1 MILDKIKFLES
12 VLGRAQSSPSKY
24 NDILFKCIFCNHH
37 KPKLSVNLDEDKDGN
52 FGKYHCWVCDAKS
65 QNILKVLKLQKKYDH
80 IKTYAQHIKNSKWL
94 DFNNDTKSEQQT
106 NVMLPQDFTPLSVSF
121 IDNQKNNFLN
131 NKIQNALHYLRGV
144 RKIKNDDIISY
155 ALGISTDKEYYNRI
169 IIPSFDREGNL
180 NFFTSRTVD
189 AKQVYR
195 YKNCNCDRT
204 TIIFNEINIDFEL
217 PLLVVE
223 GPFDVIR
230 ANVNA
235 TCLLGS
241 SLSKKSELFKQ
252 IVLNK
257 TPVFLCLDN
266 DTTGKLK
273 TIHIASLLLDY
284 GIDVKVLNTLNYK
297 DVADMD
303 DTEWKKLYT
312 KQIQHNNLDKMTLLE
327 NKIESIR

>member
-12 VLGRAQSSPSKY
+12 VLGKVQSGPSKY
-24 NDILFKCIFCNHH
+24 NDVLFKCVFCGHH
-37 KPKLSVNLDEDKDGN
+37 KPKLSVNLDEDENGN

-65 QNILKVLKLQKKYDH
+65 QNILRILKLQKKYDH

-94 DFNNDTKSEQQT
+94 DFGDVKNEYNSAELA
-106 NVMLPQDFTPLSVSF
+106 LPEGFTPLSISF
-121 IDNQKNNFLN
+121 TNSSKNNFLN

-144 RKIKNDDIISY
+144 RKIKNDDVVNY
-155 ALGISTDKEYYNRI
+155 LLGISTDRQYYNRI
-169 IIPSFDREGNL
+169 IIPSFDKDGSL
-180 NFFTSRTVD
+180 NFFTSRTID
-189 AKQVYR
+189 AKQAYR
-195 YKNCNCDRT
+195 YKNCNRDRT
-204 TIIFNEINIDFEL
+204 TVIFNEVNIDFEL

-257 TPVFLCLDN
+257 TSVLLCLDN
-266 DTTGKLK
+266 DSTGRIK
-273 TIHIASLLLDY
+273 TIHIASLLFEY
-284 GIDVKVLNTLNYK
+284 GIDVKVINIK
-297 DVADMD
+297 DCKDIADMD
-303 DTEWKKLYT
+303 SEEWKKLYNE
-312 KQIQHNNLDKMTLLE
+312 QIMHNNLDKIALLE
-327 NKIESIR
+327 NKIGSII